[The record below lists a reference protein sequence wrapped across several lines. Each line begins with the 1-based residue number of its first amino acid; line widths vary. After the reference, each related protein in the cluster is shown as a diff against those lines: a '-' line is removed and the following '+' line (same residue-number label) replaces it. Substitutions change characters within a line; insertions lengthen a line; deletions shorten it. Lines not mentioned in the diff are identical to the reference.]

1 LLDPCLTRTT
11 RTIEIAPNRA
21 IKVVFVDENAGNDT
35 EFVLID
41 DMASINEPCTD
52 HK

>member
-1 LLDPCLTRTT
+1 LTRT
-11 RTIEIAPNRA
+11 IAPNRG
-21 IKVVFVDENAGNDT
+21 IKVEFVDENNAGNDT